1 MKKLVV
7 FLVGPT
13 AVGKSEIAGCLSK
26 ELNAEIISCDSMQI
40 YKKMDILTSKPPADL
55 RKQFPHHLTDLI
67 PPSEEY
73 SVSRYYEQAVKKI
86 TEIINRGKTPL
97 FVGGTGLY
105 MSILMDGLFKME
117 PPDKFIREKLYQQ
130 AEEKGSLYL
139 YNRLTEVDPQAADK
153 IHPNDTK
160 RIVRAL
166 EVYEGTGEPIS
177 LLQKQRSGIADK
189 YDVRIFCFNMPRDKL
204 YQRIEQRV
212 DEMSA
217 KGLIKEVKAL
227 LKLKLSKT
235 ARCAIGIKE
244 LQGYFNG
251 EYDLAEARKQ
261 MIHNTCL
268 YAKRQ
273 LTWFRKDK
281 RIEWIEIKEEE
292 KTEEIAE
299 RIIKYYGKSLVSD
312 C

>member
-1 MKKLVV
+1 MKKMVV

-13 AVGKSEIAGCLSK
+13 AVGKSEIGVCLSK
-26 ELNAEIISCDSMQI
+26 KLNAEIISCDSMQI
-40 YKKMDILTSKPPADL
+40 YKKMSILTSKPSAVL
-55 RKQFPHHLTDLI
+55 TSRIPHHLADLV

-86 TEIINRGKTPL
+86 TGITNRGKTPL

-105 MSILMDGLFKME
+105 MSILIDGLFKME
-117 PPDKFIREKLYQQ
+117 PPDKVIREKLYQQ
-130 AEEKGSLYL
+130 AEEEGSLYL
-139 YNRLTEVDPQAADK
+139 YNRLNEVDPQAADK
-153 IHPNDTK
+153 IHPNDTR

-166 EVYEGTGEPIS
+166 EVYEATGKPIS

-189 YDVRIFCFNMPRDKL
+189 YDVRIFCLDMQRDKL

-212 DEMSA
+212 DEMFA

-235 ARCAIGIKE
+235 ARCAIGIRE

-251 EYDLAEARKQ
+251 EYDLDEARKQ
-261 MIHNTCL
+261 MVHNTCL

-281 RIEWIEIKEEE
+281 RITWININDNDSVLDI
-292 KTEEIAE
+292 TQ
-299 RIIKYYGKSLVSD
+299 RVLSCL
-312 C
+312 